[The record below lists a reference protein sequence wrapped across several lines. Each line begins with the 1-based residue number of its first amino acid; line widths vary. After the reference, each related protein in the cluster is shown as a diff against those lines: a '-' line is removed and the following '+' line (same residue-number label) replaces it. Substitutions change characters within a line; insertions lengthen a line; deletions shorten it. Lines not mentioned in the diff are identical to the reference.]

1 MKMDSLNLMQAVKD
15 IFRIKFA
22 CTALLEENTESHLGE
37 FFINDLDDLITVD
50 KNASTGQIKTKNTQK
65 KWSIV
70 KQERQTVGISYLS
83 ANFHIAK
90 YRRE

>member
-1 MKMDSLNLMQAVKD
+1 MKMDSLNLIQAVKD

-50 KNASTGQIKTKNTQK
+50 KNANTGQIKTKN
-65 KWSIV
+65 
-70 KQERQTVGISYLS
+70 
-83 ANFHIAK
+83 
-90 YRRE
+90 